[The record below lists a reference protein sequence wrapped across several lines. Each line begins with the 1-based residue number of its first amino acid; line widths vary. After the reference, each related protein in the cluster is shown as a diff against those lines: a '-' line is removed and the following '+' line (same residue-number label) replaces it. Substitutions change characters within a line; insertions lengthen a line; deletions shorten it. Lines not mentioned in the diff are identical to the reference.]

1 MRHCFV
7 VRGFSLCLTILGLW
21 LLSAA
26 PRLAWAVTPSVP
38 HNDTEHASADT
49 AAEEAFDPS
58 KVILHHIADAHDWHL
73 YDHTDAEGVVHPVSI
88 PLPVL
93 LWCDGS
99 FHALP

>member
-26 PRLAWAVTPSVP
+26 PRLAWAVTPSAP

-58 KVILHHIADAHDWHL
+58 KVILHHIPTPTIGICTITPML
-73 YDHTDAEGVVHPVSI
+73 R
-88 PLPVL
+88 VL
-93 LWCDGS
+93 FIRFRFLCRS
-99 FHALP
+99 FCGAMAPSMP